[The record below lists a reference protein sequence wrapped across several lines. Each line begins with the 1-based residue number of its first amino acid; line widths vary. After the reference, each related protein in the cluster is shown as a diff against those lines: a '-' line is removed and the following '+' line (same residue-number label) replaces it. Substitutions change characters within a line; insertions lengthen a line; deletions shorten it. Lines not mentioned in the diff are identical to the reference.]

1 MKNNWF
7 ITNYTWK
14 MNFECISMST
24 YFHANGQWTRLQN
37 LKCSLSISDRHFL
50 PSCAGAIKTWITSRT
65 LSRNER
71 GYQYQD
77 ECGSLNSIRC
87 APRLIFNSITAAI
100 ERYHWVKLLFFM
112 GRYNIHV
119 LANYCSTFI
128 EFINFVEKD
137 KEQDFTKIACSNIF
151 CFINIFKLLKTNAS
165 NY

>member
-1 MKNNWF
+1 
-7 ITNYTWK
+7 

-87 APRLIFNSITAAI
+87 APSYLQFDYSRDRTIPLSKIA
-100 ERYHWVKLLFFM
+100 FFYG

-151 CFINIFKLLKTNAS
+151 CFINIFKLLKKYAS